1 MRGHGKALAWD
12 PRFEPYFRRA
22 GLLAF
27 ALQFK
32 RAAPNYNHAAL
43 SALVDR
49 WRPETHSFHLTCGEM
64 TVTLQ
69 DIAMIGGLP
78 INGRPLIGR
87 TEKRN
92 WRNRVIGLI
101 GDCPPLLKGRTTG
114 HPVSHSTGFLTT
126 CREFPMVPRSR
137 RWSVMR
143 GLICGICYV
152 RWFFLTAQVTIAHGC
167 MLTS

>member
-1 MRGHGKALAWD
+1 M
-12 PRFEPYFRRA
+12 

-32 RAAPNYNHAAL
+32 RATLNYNHATL
-43 SALVDR
+43 SALVDSR
-49 WRPETHSFHLTCGEM
+49 RPETHSFHLTCGEM

-101 GDCPPLLKGRTTG
+101 GDCPPPLLKGMTTG
-114 HPVSHSTGFLTT
+114 HPMSHSTGFLTT

-143 GLICGICYV
+143 GLICGVCYV
-152 RWFFLTAQVTIAHGC
+152 MWFFLTAQVTIAHEC